1 MLMDLVEF
9 DFTVQH
15 KPGKQN
21 VVADMLSRL
30 SCTTIDSMKT
40 LHQLQQD
47 DQECSSI
54 RQQLLTNSEGGA
66 DFLIMDDI
74 LYHCT
79 PSGLNTIVAPSK
91 LRQSILEMAHDDN
104 GHMDAKCT
112 LRKLQDRY
120 WWPHMTS
127 TVTQYVQGCQIC

>member
-1 MLMDLVEF
+1 MLMDRVEF

-30 SCTTIDSMKT
+30 SCATFDFMTT

-66 DFLIMDDI
+66 DFLIVDDI
-74 LYHCT
+74 LYHARH
-79 PSGLNTIVAPSK
+79 PV
-91 LRQSILEMAHDDN
+91 
-104 GHMDAKCT
+104 
-112 LRKLQDRY
+112 
-120 WWPHMTS
+120 
-127 TVTQYVQGCQIC
+127 